1 MGWRGAMRSL
11 GAAARAAERDAQRRH
26 KAALKEQMIADAANA
41 VSDWEAYID
50 DLLSIHTN
58 LADEIDWASLADTP
72 PPVKPVRR
80 TERADKAR
88 AKLQAFRPSL
98 LTKVLGGTEKSRQ
111 QLESAIATEAAKDER
126 SYKSDCD
133 AYDLALQD
141 WEADTE
147 IARRL
152 NAGDEVAII
161 EVIEEYQVLNEEAR
175 LGRSINFAVSDGQV
189 LATVLVHADDIVPS
203 FRRKQLASGKL
214 SESKMPVGQF
224 NELYQDYVC
233 SVALKVAGDLFRIL
247 PQREVYVTCEA
258 ELLDTATGHQ
268 KPTPILS
275 VQFVQD
281 TFMRL
286 NLRQIDPSD
295 SMQNFNHVMRF
306 TKTKGFSPVEPLI
319 ETKPS

>member
-1 MGWRGAMRSL
+1 MGWRGTMRSL

-26 KAALKEQMIADAANA
+26 KAALKQQMIADAADA

-58 LADEIDWASLADTP
+58 LADEINWASLADTP
-72 PPVKPVRR
+72 PPAKPLRR
-80 TERADKAR
+80 TDREDKAR
-88 AKLQAFRPSL
+88 AELAAFKPSL
-98 LTKVLGGTEKSRQ
+98 ISKVVGGTEKSRQ
-111 QLESAIATEAAKDER
+111 RLASAIEAAADQDEQ
-126 SYKSDCD
+126 SYKNECD
-133 AYDLALQD
+133 AYEIALREWQ
-141 WEADTE
+141 ADTDV
-147 IARRL
+147 ARRL
-152 NAGDEVAII
+152 NAGDEAAII
-161 EVIEEYQVLNEEAR
+161 EVIEEYQVLNKEAR
-175 LGRSINFAVSDGQV
+175 LGRSINFAVLDGQV
-189 LATVLVHADDIVPS
+189 HATVLVHADDIVPS

-258 ELLDTATGHQ
+258 ELLDTATGYQ

-306 TKTKGFSPVEPLI
+306 TKTKGF
-319 ETKPS
+319 